1 MYIQNPY
8 DQYRKQSILTASQ
21 NELTLMLY
29 NGCIKFINKTKLA
42 IEEKDLGLAHEYNM
56 RARAIIEEFMS
67 TLNMEVEIAQ
77 KLYMIY
83 EYLLR
88 RLQEA
93 NLKKDVAILDEVLR
107 HVTKLRDTWE
117 QVMKQGAGK

>member
-42 IEEKDLGLAHEYNM
+42 IEEKDFGLAHEYNM

-117 QVMKQGAGK
+117 QVMKQGE

>member
-42 IEEKDLGLAHEYNM
+42 IEEKDFGLAHEYNM